1 MWVFSFLIGPL
12 LIQYLWVYFYFFIM
26 SEDILEIEQKPT
38 KKFYSK
44 KKKKKWEGKKSTDFN
59 YMYMMRSPM
68 SKMCHSPVS
77 HESHSKIHEFI
88 HTCLVIHMHLMCR

>member
-38 KKFYSK
+38 KKFYS

>member
-1 MWVFSFLIGPL
+1 MAGERGGRGREQGLQEGHKEKQCGHDPSHPGGVWESTGPFSFLIGPL

-44 KKKKKWEGKKSTDFN
+44 KKKMG
-59 YMYMMRSPM
+59 R
-68 SKMCHSPVS
+68 
-77 HESHSKIHEFI
+77 
-88 HTCLVIHMHLMCR
+88 